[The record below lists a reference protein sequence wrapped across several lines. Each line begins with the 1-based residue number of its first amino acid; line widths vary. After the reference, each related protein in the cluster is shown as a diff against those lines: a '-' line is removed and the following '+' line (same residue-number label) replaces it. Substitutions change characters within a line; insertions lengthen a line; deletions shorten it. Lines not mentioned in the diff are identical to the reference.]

1 MWLDVRSRPGKGT
14 SRPGGV
20 AAKSGQLGLRS
31 RHHVGGRDMGVC
43 KGSRDMASRR
53 SRKGLSRL
61 DVATSLRGRD
71 MGSNMGGS
79 G

>member
-1 MWLDVRSRPGKGT
+1 MDMRSRPGVVGREVVTRKMDVATWLSCSRKWPAGLEVAT
-14 SRPGGV
+14 SC
-20 AAKSGQLGLRS
+20 LRS
-31 RHHVGGRDMGVC
+31 R
-43 KGSRDMASRR
+43 RR
-53 SRKGLSRL
+53 RKGLSRL

>member
-1 MWLDVRSRPGKGT
+1 
-14 SRPGGV
+14 
-20 AAKSGQLGLRS
+20 
-31 RHHVGGRDMGVC
+31 MGVC
-43 KGSRDMASRR
+43 KGGRDMASRR

-71 MGSNMGGS
+71 MGSNMGSNMGDS

>member
-1 MWLDVRSRPGKGT
+1 
-14 SRPGGV
+14 
-20 AAKSGQLGLRS
+20 
-31 RHHVGGRDMGVC
+31 MGVC
-43 KGSRDMASRR
+43 KGGRDMASRR
-53 SRKGLSRL
+53 SRKELSRL